1 MNTLRSIVQNK
12 VSFRQFHSC
21 FRYCQGEVAT
31 AAIPKLIIPAPEGT
45 DGPLSPKI
53 EKLVQD
59 ITALNLIEVA
69 QLSDVLK
76 KRLNL
81 PDAPVMAFGSAAPK
95 AQEEEEAASPQRVQT
110 SFTVKLVKFDEKQ
123 KVALIKEIKTLMPN
137 MNLVQAKKFVES
149 VPTIVKADISKEE
162 AEKLKE
168 AITKVGGEI
177 EIA

>member
-81 PDAPVMAFGSAAPK
+81 PDAPVMAVGSMAPK
-95 AQEEEEAASPQRVQT
+95 AQEEEEAAPQRVQT
-110 SFTVKLVKFDEKQ
+110 SFTVKLIKFDEKQ
-123 KVALIKEIKTLMPN
+123 KVALIKEMKTLMPN

-149 VPTIVKADISKEE
+149 VPTIVKADVTKEE

-177 EIA
+177 EVA